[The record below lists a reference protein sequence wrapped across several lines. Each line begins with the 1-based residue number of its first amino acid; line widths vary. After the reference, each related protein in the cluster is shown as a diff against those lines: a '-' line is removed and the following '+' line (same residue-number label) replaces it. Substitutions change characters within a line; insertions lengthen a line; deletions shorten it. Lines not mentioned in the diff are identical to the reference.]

1 MVGSIE
7 GCCGGFWICQAE
19 KGQSQETQGRWLY
32 LQKIWPPQ
40 TKKLWIA
47 CIIRLP
53 CAMRPKQWG
62 LNMFFL
68 FKLWVW
74 TLGRTA
80 LCRACHPFGCV
91 SQFRCFLCL
100 QKKMLTNWVS
110 PQNDIVCDC
119 VCVCFAIACFVQFHY
134 NYLLPFDFQ
143 HRFVFFSLVAQVAAD
158 PDTSELEASKQSF
171 VSLIGRHR
179 LANLHRH
186 RLHVSAQQG
195 SSEVTCSDTWG

>member
-1 MVGSIE
+1 MPKWWTSIPPPSPEEEVGRKHWTKQSHLEISVGSGTVEFRFQIQSSHDVVQCMAGSIE

-47 CIIRLP
+47 CIIRLL

-62 LNMFFL
+62 LNMF
-68 FKLWVW
+68 KKKWVW
-74 TLGRTA
+74 TLDRTA
-80 LCRACHPFGCV
+80 LCRACHPFGSV
-91 SQFRCFLCL
+91 SQLRCLLCL

-119 VCVCFAIACFVQFHY
+119 VCARLFRNHVFRPISLQ
-134 NYLLPFDFQ
+134 LLA
-143 HRFVFFSLVAQVAAD
+143 VWL
-158 PDTSELEASKQSF
+158 
-171 VSLIGRHR
+171 
-179 LANLHRH
+179 
-186 RLHVSAQQG
+186 SA
-195 SSEVTCSDTWG
+195 